1 MAKGTKSKQISV
13 IHPIME
19 TLQVYIELNGILPP
33 PYQLDVE
40 LHRELLTQISDLQDT
55 FMATRQLINFMMQTI
70 SQFNLHKNSNMDEM
84 VFEYYRVKDDGD
96 IVPQQVSDS
105 ADTEGMPRADELKVP
120 IMTEE
125 WFQEVR
131 HTHIELL
138 EGFSKKIK
146 SMTDITNPI
155 IEKGKDTAKD
165 LAIMMQKF
173 PELENVYVGLY
184 GKKAISYRMIKQH
197 FSKKIK
203 SESRPR

>member
-1 MAKGTKSKQISV
+1 MAKGTKSKQIGIV
-13 IHPIME
+13 HPIME
-19 TLQVYIELNGILPP
+19 TLQVYKDLNGILPP
-33 PYQLDVE
+33 PYQLDIE
-40 LHRELLTQISDLQDT
+40 THHELLTQISELQDT
-55 FMATRQLINFMMQTI
+55 FMATRQLINFMIQTI
-70 SQFNLHKNSNMDEM
+70 SQFNLHKNDNMDEM

-105 ADTEGMPRADELKVP
+105 ADNEGARQPDELRAP

-146 SMTDITNPI
+146 SMKGITDPI

-173 PELENVYVGLY
+173 PVIENVYVGLY
-184 GKKAISYRMIKQH
+184 GKKAFSYRMIKRH
-197 FSKKIK
+197 FSKKVK
-203 SESRPR
+203 SE